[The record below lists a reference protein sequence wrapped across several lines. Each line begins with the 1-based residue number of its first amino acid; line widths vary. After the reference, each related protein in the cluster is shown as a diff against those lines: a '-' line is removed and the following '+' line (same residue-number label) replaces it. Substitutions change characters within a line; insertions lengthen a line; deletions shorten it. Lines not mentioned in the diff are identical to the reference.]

1 MNVEA
6 AILVNYGGR
15 PSAKRDYEHSWLQHF
30 GKHGIVSM

>member
-6 AILVNYGGR
+6 AILVNYGGQVLC
-15 PSAKRDYEHSWLQHF
+15 DYEHSWLQHF